1 MLRPF
6 GTLVCVGIP
15 NKPFKL
21 PATPFDMI
29 VKGKLSYWHYLER
42 DPVWLSGTGLTV
54 VGNSAGTADE
64 MDEMLA
70 MAVSGDVK
78 AQIDIFDLDDINDV
92 LDRLERSDIDG
103 RVVLRIPQ

>member
-1 MLRPF
+1 
-6 GTLVCVGIP
+6 
-15 NKPFKL
+15 
-21 PATPFDMI
+21 
-29 VKGKLSYWHYLER
+29 
-42 DPVWLSGTGLTV
+42 
-54 VGNSAGTADE
+54 